1 MSKNKISAEQFD
13 RLFDEGQEDITKYLD
28 LKAARRPGQEIKRVN
43 VDFPAWMVA
52 ALDEEATHL
61 GVSRQALIKFVMNSH
76 LRNSSN

>member
-1 MSKNKISAEQFD
+1 MNRNKISAEEFD
-13 RLFDEGQEDITKYLD
+13 RLFDEGQVDITRYLD
-28 LKAARRPGQEIKRVN
+28 LKAASRPGRKIKRIN

-76 LRNSSN
+76 LRNSAS